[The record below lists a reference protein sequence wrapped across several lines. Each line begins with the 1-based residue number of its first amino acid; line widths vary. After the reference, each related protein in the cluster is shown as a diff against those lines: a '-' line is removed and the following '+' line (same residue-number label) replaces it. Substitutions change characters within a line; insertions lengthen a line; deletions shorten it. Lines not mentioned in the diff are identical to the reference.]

1 MTELKS
7 FKEFMGM
14 FKRNKPNTQRTPA
27 QKRADAKRRG
37 KPLKKRKP
45 SISPV
50 TGLMQ

>member
-14 FKRNKPNTQRTPA
+14 FKRNKPKTQRTPA

-37 KPLKKRKP
+37 KPLKRKKQMINP
-45 SISPV
+45 A
-50 TGLMQ
+50 TGMLG